1 MGLAFEC
8 ARSALR
14 DTSRGCANP
23 AFRISCQLGSGHCLP
38 MRAAPL
44 IMLSVDGLLA
54 GGILSGCSPT
64 AMGPITVFADPES
77 TSSTTASSSLVSGR
91 IGQAASWNCPK
102 PRFVPGVGIRRLDA
116 VALHRVR
123 QRESQELARH
133 SGQLARGWRVS
144 EAPFSGF
151 WTTFNPCRASVSG
164 VQFSISVLMMPET
177 RFESAE
183 TGSN

>member
-1 MGLAFEC
+1 MRALSAARHIARVREPGFSDIMPTRQWALPTHARCTTHHALRRRPPGRRDLVGMLANRHGADHGLCRSGKYQFYNCEQLAGQRSYWAGRELELPEAPLC
-8 ARSALR
+8 ARR
-14 DTSRGCANP
+14 R
-23 AFRISCQLGSGHCLP
+23 
-38 MRAAPL
+38 
-44 IMLSVDGLLA
+44 
-54 GGILSGCSPT
+54 
-64 AMGPITVFADPES
+64 
-77 TSSTTASSSLVSGR
+77 
-91 IGQAASWNCPK
+91 
-102 PRFVPGVGIRRLDA
+102 IRRLDA

-133 SGQLARGWRVS
+133 SGQLARSWRVS